1 MPDYSLAKIYQIIC
15 NTTGKRYIGATVQK
29 KLCTRLA
36 QHVSKRND
44 CSSKEIID
52 NGNYEMVLIEDY
64 PCTSK
69 DQLHQRERFY
79 IESMEC
85 VNKQIPC
92 RTETENKEYQK
103 EWYAHNKEQIQKYKK
118 EWYADNKEQI
128 QKYKKEYDKKYHQ
141 QNRDILNKKRR
152 ERYHATKQTPEEH
165 REERREYWQSKKEIK
180 KVPLS
185 PTE

>member
-118 EWYADNKEQI
+118 E
-128 QKYKKEYDKKYHQ
+128 YDKKYHQ